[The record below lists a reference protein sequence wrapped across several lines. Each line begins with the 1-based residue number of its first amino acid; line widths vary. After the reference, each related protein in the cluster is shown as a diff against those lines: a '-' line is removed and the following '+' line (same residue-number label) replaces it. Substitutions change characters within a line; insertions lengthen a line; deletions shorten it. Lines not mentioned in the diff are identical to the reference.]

1 MLAALLTT
9 GFFAATAVFARR
21 AALALGA
28 TAANCWRL
36 ALAAVLLG
44 AWSLFFGHGFGAAF
58 GWFFASGLVGFGLGG
73 LLLFQALPRAGAN
86 LANLTVQCGAAVVAL
101 AAEWVWLGVPVPTAK
116 LVCCAA
122 ILGGVVLGLAPR
134 SFPQFAPRALLLG
147 AALAAC
153 SAVGQGVGQVL
164 SRKAFAVLRAEG
176 VKADPGT
183 VTFERV
189 LAGLLVAVVAL
200 AVARWW
206 HRASAADTEVG
217 GECGL
222 RNADCGMADGDPDRI
237 TGAGGTGCPIG
248 DRQSEVDNADSSGPA
263 LGTPHSAFRNAW
275 PWVLLNTLTGPVLG
289 VTCLQWALSQPQWP
303 AGVTQSIVAT
313 APLLTAPLAWKL
325 GEDLPRG
332 RYFAG
337 ALLAVAGTVSLFW
350 PWWR

>member
-28 TAANCWRL
+28 TAANFWRL

-44 AWSLFFGHGFGAAF
+44 TWSVFFGHGFGAAF
-58 GWFFASGLVGFGLGG
+58 GWFFASGLVGCGVGG
-73 LLLFQALPRAGAN
+73 LLMFQALPRAGAN

-101 AAEWVWLGVPVPTAK
+101 AVEWAWLGVPVSRGN
-116 LVCCAA
+116 LLCCAA

-147 AALAAC
+147 AALAAL
-153 SAVGQGVGQVL
+153 SAAGQGVGQVL
-164 SRKAFAVLRAEG
+164 SRKAFAVLRASG
-176 VKADPGT
+176 VGADPGT

-200 AVARWW
+200 ALVRVL
-206 HRASAADTEVG
+206 RRGKPADTEVG
-217 GECGL
+217 PPPEASGRTAFCRTAE
-222 RNADCGMADGDPDRI
+222 
-237 TGAGGTGCPIG
+237 
-248 DRQSEVDNADSSGPA
+248 RQSQIEDV
-263 LGTPHSAFRNAW
+263 SASAAPIRIPQSPFRNAA

-289 VTCLQWALSQPQWP
+289 VTCLQWALSQPQTH
-303 AGVTQSIVAT
+303 AGVTQSIVAL

-325 GEDLPRG
+325 GEDLPRA

-337 ALLAVAGTVSLFW
+337 AMLAVAGTVSLFW
-350 PWWR
+350 RGWAAFGG

>member
-21 AALALGA
+21 AAMVLGA
-28 TAANCWRL
+28 PAANCARL
-36 ALAAVLLG
+36 ALAAALLG
-44 AWSLFFGHGFGAAF
+44 AWSWAFGYGFGAAG

-73 LLLFQALPRAGAN
+73 LLLFHALPRAGAN

-101 AAEWVWLGVPVPTAK
+101 AVEWAWLGVPVPPAK
-116 LVCCAA
+116 LLGCAA
-122 ILGGVVLGLAPR
+122 ILGGVVFGLAPR
-134 SFPQFAPRALLLG
+134 SFPQFAPRALLVG
-147 AALAAC
+147 AALAAL
-153 SAVGQGVGQVL
+153 SAVGQGAGQVL

-176 VKADPGT
+176 ERADPGT

-189 LAGLLVAVVAL
+189 LAGLLVAIIAL
-200 AVARWW
+200 ALAR
-206 HRASAADTEVG
+206 RFRGSTSA
-217 GECGL
+217 
-222 RNADCGMADGDPDRI
+222 
-237 TGAGGTGCPIG
+237 PIG
-248 DRQSEVDNADSSGPA
+248 NRQSEIGKQRSASVQPFRN
-263 LGTPHSAFRNAW
+263 PHSAFRNAL

-337 ALLAVAGTVSLFW
+337 ALVAVAGTVSLFW
-350 PWWR
+350 PWWQ

>member
-28 TAANCWRL
+28 TAANFWRL

-44 AWSLFFGHGFGAAF
+44 AWSLFFGHGFGAGF
-58 GWFFASGLVGFGLGG
+58 GWFFVSGLVGFGLGG
-73 LLLFQALPRAGAN
+73 LLMFQALPRAGAN
-86 LANLTVQCGAAVVAL
+86 LATLTVQCGAAVVAL
-101 AAEWVWLGVPVPTAK
+101 TAEWVWLGVPVTGAR
-116 LVCCAA
+116 LVCCAV
-122 ILGGVVLGLAPR
+122 ILGGVILGLAPR
-134 SFPQFAPRALLLG
+134 SFPQFAPRVLLFGAGL
-147 AALAAC
+147 AAL

-200 AVARWW
+200 VLVRLSRKSTGSERTKDAIGNPPETRNSKLETPNPERGTLNSEPASLRVA
-206 HRASAADTEVG
+206 
-217 GECGL
+217 L
-222 RNADCGMADGDPDRI
+222 
-237 TGAGGTGCPIG
+237 
-248 DRQSEVDNADSSGPA
+248 
-263 LGTPHSAFRNAW
+263 
-275 PWVLLNTLTGPVLG
+275 PWLLLNTLTGPVLG
-289 VTCLQWALSQPQWP
+289 VTCLQWALSQPQLP
-303 AGVTQSIVAT
+303 AGVTQSIVAA

-325 GEDLPRG
+325 GEDLPRA

-337 ALLAVAGTVSLFW
+337 ALLAVAGTASLFGA
-350 PWWR
+350 WWL

>member
-21 AALALGA
+21 AALVLGA

-44 AWSLFFGHGFGAAF
+44 VWSLFFGHGFGAAF
-58 GWFFASGLVGFGLGG
+58 GWCFVSGLVGFGLGG
-73 LLLFQALPRAGAN
+73 LLMFQALPRAGTN

-101 AAEWVWLGVPVPTAK
+101 AVEWAWLGVPVPPAQ
-116 LVCCAA
+116 LLCCAV

-134 SFPQFAPRALLLG
+134 SFPQFAPRVLLLG
-147 AALAAC
+147 AGLAAL

-206 HRASAADTEVG
+206 RRANAADTEVG
-217 GECGL
+217 
-222 RNADCGMADGDPDRI
+222 PP
-237 TGAGGTGCPIG
+237 AGKAAPIEN
-248 DRQSEVDNADSSGPA
+248 RQSKIGSLRAA
-263 LGTPHSAFRNAW
+263 A

-289 VTCLQWALSQPQWP
+289 VTCLQWALSQPQLP
-303 AGVTQSIVAT
+303 AGVTQSIVAA
-313 APLLTAPLAWKL
+313 APLLTAPLAWQL
-325 GEDLPRG
+325 GEDLPRA

-337 ALLAVAGTVSLFW
+337 ALLAVAGTASLFW

>member
-28 TAANCWRL
+28 PEANFARL

-44 AWSLFFGHGFGAAF
+44 AWSVAFGYGFGAAR
-58 GWFFASGLVGFGLGG
+58 GWFFASGLAGFGLGG
-73 LLLFQALPRAGAN
+73 LLLFLALPRAGAN
-86 LANLTVQCGAAVVAL
+86 LANLTVQCSAAVVAL
-101 AAEWVWLGVPVPTAK
+101 VVEWSWLGVPVSHAK
-116 LVCCAA
+116 LLCCAA
-122 ILGGVVLGLAPR
+122 IMGGVVLGLAPR
-134 SFPQFAPRALLLG
+134 SFPQFAPRVLLLG
-147 AALAAC
+147 AGLAAL

-200 AVARWW
+200 VVVRIL
-206 HRASAADTEVG
+206 RGSDAAPP
-217 GECGL
+217 L
-222 RNADCGMADGDPDRI
+222 R
-237 TGAGGTGCPIG
+237 
-248 DRQSEVDNADSSGPA
+248 
-263 LGTPHSAFRNAW
+263 TPQSAFRNAL

-303 AGVTQSIVAT
+303 AGVTQSIIAT

-325 GEDLPRG
+325 GEGLPRG

-350 PWWR
+350 PWW